1 MGHSVCI
8 MYIYIY
14 IWHLYHGSIHRS
26 VALSMNYELSPV
38 AIHSLQRLHVGVQEW
53 QIYINSKHN
62 YSAGGLLHRCVW
74 VWGFLKIIL
83 LLGCRFLTL
92 KGKSVFRF
100 RYFST
105 DPRNRNTLAC
115 IITHFLNNVNVTYKA
130 CTAIRIKS
138 SCKCEDFKLNVF
150 FLLRRFQA
158 KSNSLINANKKAL
171 FKAKSN
177 NQIILLF

>member
-1 MGHSVCI
+1 MTFVP
-8 MYIYIY
+8 
-14 IWHLYHGSIHRS
+14 GSIHRS

-130 CTAIRIKS
+130 CTAISEVTI
-138 SCKCEDFKLNVF
+138 FYKLFNQNSVF
-150 FLLRRFQA
+150 ITSLLLMELKR
-158 KSNSLINANKKAL
+158 NLT
-171 FKAKSN
+171 
-177 NQIILLF
+177 